1 MESVRKY
8 CKDSLFRE
16 DCKGWLEK
24 IAIYIGKVWVDPFLL
39 LLLQLSIFT
48 FVYLCG
54 YKCVVYL
61 CEWIPNVIKDGVYNN
76 IFMHLQK

>member
-1 MESVRKY
+1 MEIGTEILQGFS
-8 CKDSLFRE
+8 FRE

-61 CEWIPNVIKDGVYNN
+61 CEWIPNVIKRWC
-76 IFMHLQK
+76 LQ